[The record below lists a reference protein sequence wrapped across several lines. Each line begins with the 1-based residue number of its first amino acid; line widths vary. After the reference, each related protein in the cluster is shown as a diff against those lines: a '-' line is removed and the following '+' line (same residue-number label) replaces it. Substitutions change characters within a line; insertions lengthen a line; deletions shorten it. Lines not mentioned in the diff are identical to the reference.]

1 MRAVTGA
8 AVLFRT
14 FLRRDILT
22 IVCWTAGVTL
32 LYWSQGIGV
41 DGLYSTQAEFD
52 KAAASMEH
60 NAAFIAMA
68 GPPRALNTTGG
79 QVAWQATAFGAVLVG
94 LMSMFLIGRHTRAEE
109 ESGRDELVRSAAV
122 GRHAP
127 MTAALGVT
135 LLANAVVAL
144 VTTAALLGYGLPAA
158 GSWAIGVGLFL
169 VGACFTAVALIAA
182 QLTQGVRAMY
192 GIVGVVLGAS
202 YAIRAIGDVA
212 DNGLSWLSP
221 IGWYQAMRAYAD
233 ERWWP
238 ALLLVAA
245 ALLALVA
252 AYAVFGRRDIGS
264 GVWAARPGPA
274 RAGSTLVGWGSRG
287 ALGLAWRLHRGSLI
301 GWTVGVFVGGLGYG
315 TVGNDVGDLF
325 GDSAATREV
334 FAAGAADLVDGFYA
348 AAGLM
353 LALLAGGYAV
363 SAALRARGE
372 EEAGRTEV
380 LMSTGLPRTDWLLAH
395 LLITVV
401 GAAVVV
407 LAAGVGLGTGY
418 AMVTG
423 EWDQVGRL
431 ALAPV
436 SAGAGVLVLI
446 GLAVLLVGVVP
457 RWAGLAW
464 LGLGFCVVVM
474 FFGDLLKLPD
484 WLVDISPFTHL
495 ALLPADTFDAAPYA
509 VVLLL
514 GAALLVLGV
523 VGLRRRDLH

>member
-1 MRAVTGA
+1 MKAITGA
-8 AVLFRT
+8 GVLFRT
-14 FLRRDILT
+14 FLRHDILF
-22 IVCWTAGVTL
+22 IFGWTAGVTL

-94 LMSMFLIGRHTRAEE
+94 LMSMFLVGRHTRAEE
-109 ESGRDELVRSAAV
+109 ESGRDELVRSAAI

-144 VTTAALLGYGLPAA
+144 VTTAALLGYGLPAT
-158 GSWAIGVGLFL
+158 GSWAIGIGLFL
-169 VGACFTAVALIAA
+169 VGACFTGVALVAA
-182 QLTQGVRAMY
+182 QLTQGVRSMY
-192 GIVGVVLGAS
+192 GIAGVVLGAS

-212 DNGLSWLSP
+212 GSGLSWFSP

-245 ALLALVA
+245 ACLALGA

-274 RAGSTLVGWGSRG
+274 RADSTLVGWGAPG
-287 ALGLAWRLHRGSLI
+287 ALGLAWRLHRGSLV
-301 GWTVGVFVGGLGYG
+301 GWTAGVFLGGLGYG
-315 TVGNDVGDLF
+315 TIGNDVGDLF
-325 GDSAATREV
+325 GDSDATREV

-363 SAALRARGE
+363 SASLRARGE
-372 EEAGRTEV
+372 EDAGRVET
-380 LMSTGLPRTDWLLAH
+380 LLSTGLSRTGWFVTH
-395 LLITVV
+395 LVVTVL
-401 GAAVVV
+401 GTIAVVV
-407 LAAGVGLGTGY
+407 ASGVGLGVGHSLT
-418 AMVTG
+418 TG
-423 EWDQVGRL
+423 EWDQTGRL
-431 ALAPV
+431 AMAPV
-436 SAGAGVLVLI
+436 SAGAGVLVLV
-446 GLAVLLVGVVP
+446 GLGVLLVGVLP

-464 LGLGFCVVVM
+464 LALGFCVVVM
-474 FFGDLLKLPD
+474 FFGDLLRFPD
-484 WLVDISPFTHL
+484 WVVDVSPFSHL
-495 ALLPADTFDAAPYA
+495 ALVPAEPFDAAPYA

-514 GAALLVLGV
+514 GVALLAVGV